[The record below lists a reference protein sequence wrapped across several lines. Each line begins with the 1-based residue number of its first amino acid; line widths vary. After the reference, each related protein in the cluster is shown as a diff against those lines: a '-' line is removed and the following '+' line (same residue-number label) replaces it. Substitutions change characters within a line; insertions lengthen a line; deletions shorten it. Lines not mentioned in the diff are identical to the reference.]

1 MARLLTIVL
10 FFSISANAVT
20 VNQFQRELDLADK
33 AILWA
38 LISASTQEGR
48 KACSLSYFSCK
59 AAEAELGLAYMAA
72 NDNKAFLTSLSRI
85 MMYKIDAGLSESY
98 TCYLLSKGKI
108 IRPYLKNLNPHQ
120 LVADCIE
127 TVYKIKDKNKKII
140 DIDSVNICNDN
151 KNINWR
157 VNSTIVAIDDSIKC
171 IDE

>member
-59 AAEAELGLAYMAA
+59 AAEAEL
-72 NDNKAFLTSLSRI
+72 DWHI
-85 MMYKIDAGLSESY
+85 W
-98 TCYLLSKGKI
+98 LLMITRHFSH
-108 IRPYLKNLNPHQ
+108 PYL
-120 LVADCIE
+120 E
-127 TVYKIKDKNKKII
+127 
-140 DIDSVNICNDN
+140 
-151 KNINWR
+151 
-157 VNSTIVAIDDSIKC
+157 
-171 IDE
+171 

>member
-108 IRPYLKNLNPHQ
+108 IR
-120 LVADCIE
+120 
-127 TVYKIKDKNKKII
+127 
-140 DIDSVNICNDN
+140 
-151 KNINWR
+151 
-157 VNSTIVAIDDSIKC
+157 
-171 IDE
+171 

>member
-72 NDNKAFLTSLSRI
+72 NDNKAFLTSLSREG
-85 MMYKIDAGLSESY
+85 A
-98 TCYLLSKGKI
+98 
-108 IRPYLKNLNPHQ
+108 
-120 LVADCIE
+120 
-127 TVYKIKDKNKKII
+127 NK
-140 DIDSVNICNDN
+140 
-151 KNINWR
+151 R
-157 VNSTIVAIDDSIKC
+157 GNSSRLTQSFHFFMFEPI
-171 IDE
+171 